1 MAKNVCAMCSTFS
14 IWYLSTY
21 QSIYL
26 SIFPSF
32 SFFSLSYFLSC
43 FLSIYIP
50 IYLSIFLVSLS
61 SCLSVYLPGECGED
75 TPLVPVL
82 QQLWLALSF
91 LRLTTGRPL
100 FFCYIAFLSENWF
113 ITLCW
118 PQDLTSVK
126 IKIKKT
132 CLATK
137 VIFTPERQSWPSIG
151 IALVGFWRDQGIF
164 ILLRLQITWWWFVV

>member
-1 MAKNVCAMCSTFS
+1 MAKNVCAICSTFS

-26 SIFPSF
+26 SIFLSF
-32 SFFSLSYFLSC
+32 SFFSFSYFLSC

-100 FFCYIAFLSENWF
+100 FFLLHCVFVGKLIYNLVLASRLDASK
-113 ITLCW
+113 
-118 PQDLTSVK
+118 DK
-126 IKIKKT
+126 DKKT

-137 VIFTPERQSWPSIG
+137 VNFTPERQGWPRIG
-151 IALVGFWRDQGIF
+151 IAFVDFWRDQGIF
-164 ILLRLQITWWWFVV
+164 IILRLQITWWWLVV